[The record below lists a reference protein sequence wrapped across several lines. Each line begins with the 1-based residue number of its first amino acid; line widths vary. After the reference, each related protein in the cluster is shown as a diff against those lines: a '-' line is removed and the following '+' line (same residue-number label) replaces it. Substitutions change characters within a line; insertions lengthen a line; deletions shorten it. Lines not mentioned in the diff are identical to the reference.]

1 MMSVDD
7 HYNEGVFYDGEVGTF
22 VEIEPADGPE
32 GEAVLSPVD
41 IEGGTTALDTEE
53 WEAKQEEL
61 LPVPEDAVE
70 DPVAYYEHVIETLR
84 RRTPED
90 PGVGFMYADAM
101 TEVAELH
108 PE

>member
-1 MMSVDD
+1 MSVDE
-7 HYNEGVFYDGEVGTF
+7 HYSEGVYYDSEVGTF
-22 VEIEPADGPE
+22 VEIEPADGPVA
-32 GEAVLSPVD
+32 EAVLSPAGVD
-41 IEGGTTALDTEE
+41 DRETILDAEE
-53 WEAKQEEL
+53 WEEKEADL
-61 LPVPEDAVE
+61 LPVPEDAIE

-90 PGVGFMYADAM
+90 PGIGFMYADAM